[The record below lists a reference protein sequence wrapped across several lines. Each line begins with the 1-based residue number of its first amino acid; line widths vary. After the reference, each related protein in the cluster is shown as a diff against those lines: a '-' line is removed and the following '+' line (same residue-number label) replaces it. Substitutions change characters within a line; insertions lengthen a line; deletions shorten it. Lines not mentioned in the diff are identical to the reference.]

1 MNKISIYIRLL
12 SEGAGFAI
20 NALVVNRLR
29 SALSLLGITI
39 GIFLIISV
47 FTLVTSLEKSL
58 RTSFASLGDDSIF
71 IEKMPWG
78 PEKDGEFAWWE
89 YAQRPNVTLREWR
102 QLKDRM
108 HSAKAVTFFGSASRT
123 LEYGKSSAENTA
135 VVATTEGFENFI
147 SVDIAKGRYFS
158 PLEMESTRRVCVLG
172 SDVAERLF
180 GQADPI
186 GKTIKL
192 AGFKTTVIG
201 VLQKA
206 GASIVGNGTDEWA
219 IVPVGFGRMVMPIDK
234 VHTQL
239 AAKPKDMVSVEE
251 MENEI
256 TMNMRS
262 IRMLRPSEERNFAV
276 NKSSMISQGMDE
288 FFAFLNIAG
297 LIIGGFSILV
307 GGFSI
312 ANIMFVSVRER
323 TNIIGIQKALGAK
336 QSFILFQFLFESVT
350 LCLIGGIIGLI
361 LIYVGT
367 VAATSITGFDLVLTP
382 FNVFIGLA
390 FSVGIGLISGVVPAY
405 TAARL
410 EPVEA
415 MRSSG

>member
-1 MNKISIYIRLL
+1 MKKLFKYFRLL
-12 SEGAGFAI
+12 SEGASFALS
-20 NALVVNRLR
+20 ALMANRLR

-58 RTSFASLGDDSIF
+58 RDSFASLGEDSIF
-71 IEKMPWG
+71 IEKNPWG
-78 PEKDGEFAWWE
+78 PEKDGEYAWWE

-147 SVDIAKGRYFS
+147 SVDIEKGRSFS
-158 PLEMESTRRVCVLG
+158 PLEMESTRRICILG
-172 SDVAERLF
+172 SDVADRLF
-180 GQADPI
+180 GNADPV

-192 AGFKTTVIG
+192 AGFKTSVIG
-201 VLQKA
+201 VLHKA

-239 AAKPKDMVSVEE
+239 AVKPKDLVSVEE

-256 TMNMRS
+256 TLNMRS
-262 IRMLRPSEERNFAV
+262 IRMLRPAEDRNFAV

-288 FFAFLNIAG
+288 FFVFLNIAG

-350 LCLIGGIIGLI
+350 LCLIGGVIGLV
-361 LIYVGT
+361 LIYLGT
-367 VAATSITGFDLVLTP
+367 LAATSITGFDLVLTS
-382 FNVFIGLA
+382 NNILIGLA

>member
-1 MNKISIYIRLL
+1 MNKLSIYIRLL
-12 SEGAGFAI
+12 SEGASFAI
-20 NALVVNRLR
+20 HALVVNRLR

-47 FTLVTSLEKSL
+47 FTLVTSLERSL
-58 RTSFASLGDDSIF
+58 RSSFASLGDDAIF

-78 PEKDGEFAWWE
+78 PEKDGEYAWWE
-89 YAQRPNVTLREWR
+89 YAQRPNVTLREWQ

-108 HSAKAVTFFGSASRT
+108 HSAKAVTFFASASRT

-147 SVDIAKGRYFS
+147 SVEIDKGRYFS
-158 PLEMESTRRVCVLG
+158 PLELESTRRICVLG

-180 GQADPI
+180 GNSEPI
-186 GKTIKL
+186 GQTIKL

-201 VLQKA
+201 VLKKA

-219 IVPVGFGRMVMPIDK
+219 IVPVGLGRMVMPIDK
-234 VHTQL
+234 VHTQI
-239 AAKPKDMVSVEE
+239 AAKPKDDVGVDE
-251 MENEI
+251 MQNEI

-262 IRMLRPSEERNFAV
+262 IRMLRPSEDRNFAV

-288 FFAFLNIAG
+288 FFVFLNIAG
-297 LIIGGFSILV
+297 FIIGGFSILV

-336 QSFILFQFLFESVT
+336 QSFILFQFLFESVA
-350 LCLIGGIIGLI
+350 LCVIGGVIGLVF
-361 LIYVGT
+361 IYLGT
-367 VAATSITGFDLVLTP
+367 VAATIITGFDVILTP
-382 FNVFIGLA
+382 FNIFIGLS

-405 TAARL
+405 AAARL